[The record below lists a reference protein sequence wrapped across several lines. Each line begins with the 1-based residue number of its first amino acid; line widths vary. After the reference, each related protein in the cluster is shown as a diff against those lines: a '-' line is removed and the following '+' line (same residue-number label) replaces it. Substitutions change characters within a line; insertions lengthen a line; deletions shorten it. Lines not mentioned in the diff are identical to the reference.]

1 MKKLSMKLF
10 VILAM
15 LVCFTLP
22 AFAANYDYTA
32 AVYKKDSSKRG
43 GSDLTLV
50 STGITFKVL
59 TADADTAAT
68 ITKFGD
74 NKSTSVTNPVTAAN
88 FALSTVCN
96 GLVRFRTTAAT
107 VDLIVTHTTGGFS
120 TVIRGFSPND
130 HSIIIDE
137 TVGIPHQGLMWFESG
152 HTSNTETD
160 TGVDFVADTFIED
173 VRVEVVTVVSGKII
187 DVGLLSTE
195 TSGDADGLRDGVLL
209 TTAGFVAD
217 TGVVTR
223 ATSADYT
230 AVSTYGSYLVTA
242 LTGYDS
248 AAGQNWHLGG
258 KSYIGHVV
266 TGTNAHSLVYTSDT
280 STGDGYIHYKITRL
294 R

>member
-1 MKKLSMKLF
+1 MKLF

-32 AVYKKDSSKRG
+32 AVYKKDATKRG

-59 TADADTAAT
+59 TADSDTAAT

-107 VDLIVTHTTGGFS
+107 VDLIVVDTSGGY
-120 TVIRGFSPND
+120 TAVVKGFSPND
-130 HSIIIDE
+130 HVIVIDE
-137 TVGIPHQGLMWFESG
+137 TPGIMHSGLIWFESG
-152 HTSNTETD
+152 RTSNTETD
-160 TGVDFVADTFIED
+160 TGVDFVADTFIQD
-173 VRVEVVTVVSGKII
+173 VRVEVVTVSSGKVL

-217 TGVVTR
+217 TGVITGGG
-223 ATSADYT
+223 TIDYT
-230 AVSTYGSYLVTA
+230 PASTYGDLLYTTIDGSDVVATVGGRSYL
-242 LTGYDS
+242 
-248 AAGQNWHLGG
+248 
-258 KSYIGHVV
+258 GHVV
-266 TGTNAHSLVYTSDT
+266 TGSNAHSLCLTADT
-280 STGDGYIHYKITRL
+280 STGDGYIHYTFTRL